1 MDKENTAIERLRQ
14 AAELSEF
21 YYQKPLLLTYSGGK
35 DSEVCLELAKR
46 AGIVFEVIH
55 SLTTAD
61 APETVRHVRK
71 KFHELELAGVK
82 CSIVYPK
89 HKGEPVSLWSLI
101 PQKLMPPTR
110 AVRYCCSVLKE
121 RTAPHR
127 VVIIGVRREES
138 SARKDSAVAEIAGS
152 TRKQKQSFDWDNGD
166 ERVIAP
172 CQQKAK
178 IKIHPIVDWTNADV
192 WAYLRDAKV
201 EVNPVYEMG
210 FSRCGCIGCPMASKG
225 RYTEFRVWPA
235 YERLYRR
242 AFERMLEARKAAGKP
257 VKWRNEDEV
266 FRWWM
271 EDANLDGQLDIFGG
285 EVGGSDS
292 EA

>member
-1 MDKENTAIERLRQ
+1 MDKEHTAIERIRQ

-46 AGIVFEVIH
+46 AGVQFEVIH

-71 KFHELELAGVK
+71 KFHELELAGVP
-82 CSIVYPK
+82 CEIVKPRY
-89 HKGEPVSLWSLI
+89 KGRPTSMWSLI

-121 RTAPHR
+121 TAGKNR
-127 VVIIGVRREES
+127 VVVIGVRRDES
-138 SARKDSAVAEIAGS
+138 RSRSGYAAAEDGN
-152 TRKQKQSFDWDNGD
+152 RHRFDFDGGD
-166 ERVIAP
+166 ERMIAP
-172 CQQKAK
+172 CQAKAK
-178 IKIHPIVDWTNADV
+178 IKIHPIMDWSNGDV
-192 WAYLRDAKV
+192 WAYLRDCKT
-201 EVNPVYEMG
+201 EVNSVYSMG
-210 FSRCGCIGCPMASKG
+210 FSRCGCVGCPMAGQS

-235 YERLYRR
+235 FENLYRR
-242 AFERMLEARKAAGKP
+242 AFGRMIEARKASGKTCQ
-257 VKWRNEDEV
+257 WETSDEV

-271 EDANLDGQLDIFGG
+271 EDENIDGQLDFFGG
-285 EVGGSDS
+285 EVGGPNRH
-292 EA
+292 E

>member
-1 MDKENTAIERLRQ
+1 MDKEQTAIERLRQ

-21 YYQKPLLLTYSGGK
+21 YYQKPLMLTYSGGK

-46 AGIVFEVIH
+46 AGISFEVIH

-82 CSIVYPK
+82 CSIAYPK
-89 HKGEPVSLWSLI
+89 YKGEPVSLWSLI

-110 AVRYCCSVLKE
+110 AVRYCCSALKE

-138 SARKDSAVAEIAGS
+138 SARKDSAVAEIVGS

-210 FSRCGCIGCPMASKG
+210 FSRCGCIGCPMAGKI
-225 RYTEFRVWPA
+225 RYQEFRTWPA

-257 VKWRNEDEV
+257 VKWHNADEV

-271 EDANLDGQLDIFGG
+271 EDENVDGQMDIFGG

-292 EA
+292 QA

>member
-1 MDKENTAIERLRQ
+1 MDKEQTAIERLRQ

-46 AGIVFEVIH
+46 AGVSFEVIH

-71 KFHELELAGVK
+71 KFHELELAGVPCK
-82 CSIVYPK
+82 IHRPRY
-89 HKGEPVSLWSLI
+89 KGQPTSMWSLI
-101 PQKLMPPTR
+101 PQKGLPPIR
-110 AVRYCCSVLKE
+110 MQRYCCQVLKE
-121 RTAPHR
+121 GSTPHR
-127 VVIIGVRREES
+127 LVVIGVRRDES
-138 SARKDSAVAEIAGS
+138 ATRRSYAVAEKKSKTKTSGA
-152 TRKQKQSFDWDNGD
+152 KFDFDDGD
-166 ERVIAP
+166 ERIIAP
-172 CQQKAK
+172 CQTKAE

-192 WAYLRDAKV
+192 WAYLRDAKA

-225 RYTEFRVWPA
+225 RYTEFGVWPA
-235 YERLYRR
+235 FERLYRH
-242 AFERMLEARKAAGKP
+242 AFSRMLKARKAAGKP
-257 VKWRNEDEV
+257 CPWRDSDAV

-271 EDANLDGQLDIFGG
+271 EDGNLDGQMDIFGG

-292 EA
+292 KA

>member
-1 MDKENTAIERLRQ
+1 MDKEQTAIERLRQ

-46 AGIVFEVIH
+46 AGITFEVIH

-71 KFHELELAGVK
+71 KFRELELSGVK
-82 CSIVYPK
+82 CTIACPK
-89 HKGEPVSLWSLI
+89 YKGEPVSLWSLI

-110 AVRYCCSVLKE
+110 VVRYCCSVLKE

-138 SARKDSAVAEIAGS
+138 SARKDSAVAEIGGS

-166 ERVIAP
+166 ERLIAP

-178 IKIHPIVDWTNADV
+178 IKIHPIVDWSNADV
-192 WAYLRDAKV
+192 WTYLRDCKT
-201 EVNPVYEMG
+201 EINPVYAMG
-210 FSRCGCIGCPMASKG
+210 FSRCGCVGCPMAGLS

-235 YERLYRR
+235 YEKLYRR
-242 AFERMLEARKAAGKP
+242 AFQRMLEARESRGKP
-257 VKWRNEDEV
+257 HQWKNADDV

-271 EDANLDGQLDIFGG
+271 EDANLDGQMDIFGG
-285 EVGGSDS
+285 EIGGSDS
-292 EA
+292 QA